1 VRLVLSQSLDVSED
15 NRDAHWSGDV
25 AGRILGAYA
34 RRRPCQIYV
43 SDRLGVYVARIV
55 QHELLNVEID
65 PLKVYEQ
72 IVDQIKEMGGLP
84 PDLIEDVTP
93 MEAAANTG
101 VQSIIKQRVTILN
114 EIATNILTSI
124 IEEIEAV
131 PIEIRRLCKLI
142 RDVCKESHPELSN
155 DGICV
160 LVGEFVFVRLIIPAL
175 LRPHAH
181 GLVDIAPSKNPSRT
195 LALVSKMLQNT
206 LGRSAQ
212 GQEPYMESIITE
224 FSVANAT
231 RVTDFLLRVC
241 EAQDLGVS
249 NDAEG
254 VLSIRMDA
262 LYHLHALL
270 VDFGDKMASTGGYS
284 RLSNILA
291 KCEPRPSQAQLDSKD
306 GRLVQF
312 RYSIPLSVAKSL

>member
-1 VRLVLSQSLDVSED
+1 
-15 NRDAHWSGDV
+15 
-25 AGRILGAYA
+25 
-34 RRRPCQIYV
+34 
-43 SDRLGVYVARIV
+43 
-55 QHELLNVEID
+55 
-65 PLKVYEQ
+65 
-72 IVDQIKEMGGLP
+72 MGGLGLP

-142 RDVCKESHPELSN
+142 RDVCKVWSNIFSRPGVRINYLLQIYQESHPELSN

-195 LALVSKMLQNT
+195 LALV
-206 LGRSAQ
+206 
-212 GQEPYMESIITE
+212 
-224 FSVANAT
+224 
-231 RVTDFLLRVC
+231 
-241 EAQDLGVS
+241 
-249 NDAEG
+249 
-254 VLSIRMDA
+254 
-262 LYHLHALL
+262 
-270 VDFGDKMASTGGYS
+270 
-284 RLSNILA
+284 RLSH
-291 KCEPRPSQAQLDSKD
+291 
-306 GRLVQF
+306 
-312 RYSIPLSVAKSL
+312 